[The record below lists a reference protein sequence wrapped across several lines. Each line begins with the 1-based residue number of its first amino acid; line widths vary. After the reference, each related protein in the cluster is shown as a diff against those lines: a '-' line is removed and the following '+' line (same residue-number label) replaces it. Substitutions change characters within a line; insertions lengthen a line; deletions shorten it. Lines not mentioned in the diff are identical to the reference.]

1 MLLTISCK
9 EIIHIMM
16 KMASS
21 RMTVSASLRLAK
33 ESFRDLMI
41 MKVVVDFTVT
51 RCPPTGATTGDFG
64 VICKLGFVVV
74 VVFLD
79 K

>member
-1 MLLTISCK
+1 MLLTLSCK
-9 EIIHIMM
+9 EKTYIMM

-21 RMTVSASLRLAK
+21 RMTVSASVRLAK

-51 RCPPTGATTGDFG
+51 RCPPTGDFA

-74 VVFLD
+74 FLD
-79 K
+79 I

>member
-1 MLLTISCK
+1 
-9 EIIHIMM
+9 MM
-16 KMASS
+16 KMASF
-21 RMTVSASLRLAK
+21 RMTVSASVRLAK

-41 MKVVVDFTVT
+41 MKVVVDFTV
-51 RCPPTGATTGDFG
+51 CPPTGDFA

-74 VVFLD
+74 FLD